1 MVTVM
6 RLKVDPDRA
15 LPPSA
20 QLAETV
26 LDAIAAG
33 ELRAGDRIPSVREAA
48 AEALVNPNTVARAW
62 RELEVLGVVAGRAG
76 AGVFVTEG
84 GPDVARRERRK
95 ATLSALR
102 TALDEA
108 LRSGH
113 APDVVREETERAVGR
128 AEGGTRSPAPTKG
141 GRR

>member
-1 MVTVM
+1 M
-6 RLKVDPDRA
+6 DPDRA
-15 LPPSA
+15 LSPSA

-62 RELEVLGVVAGRAG
+62 RELEVLGVVAGKAG

-84 GPDVARRERRK
+84 GPEAARRERRK
-95 ATLSALR
+95 ATLTSLR
-102 TALDEA
+102 ISLDEA

-113 APDVVREETERAVGR
+113 APEAVREETEKAIAR
-128 AEGGTRSPAPTKG
+128 AEGGTRSPTPAKG